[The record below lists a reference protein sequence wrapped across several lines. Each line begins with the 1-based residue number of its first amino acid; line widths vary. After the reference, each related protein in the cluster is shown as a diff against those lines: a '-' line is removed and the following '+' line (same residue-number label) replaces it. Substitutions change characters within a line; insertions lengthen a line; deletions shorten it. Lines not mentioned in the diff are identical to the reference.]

1 MLWLYQSPLSY
12 STSMIRLPRW
22 RMETSSLQ
30 SSWSGNGNGNGKR
43 CRVYIATTG
52 LRVPQGP
59 PQWALSAL
67 SLTGWDSH
75 QHCMTILQ
83 PATHGRC
90 ILFHYRPLNPEDPCI
105 ALVALLGGSV
115 PGVVVERE
123 ISNLPAKRC
132 WLVGEALMGR
142 GIQDARYFNSCWNPQ
157 LQLWRHDCRNHT
169 EGLVEFLTG
178 KRKIL
183 QYFKNLPSSETSR
196 KQD

>member
-83 PATHGRC
+83 PATHGRVWLLRERYQTC
-90 ILFHYRPLNPEDPCI
+90 LLKDAGWLAKPLWEGVFKMLDISIVVGILNYSYGDMI
-105 ALVALLGGSV
+105 AAIILKALLSFLQVKGKFCSILRICQAV
-115 PGVVVERE
+115 K
-123 ISNLPAKRC
+123 LPENKTKN
-132 WLVGEALMGR
+132 AL
-142 GIQDARYFNSCWNPQ
+142 Y
-157 LQLWRHDCRNHT
+157 
-169 EGLVEFLTG
+169 FLTTHG
-178 KRKIL
+178 IYL
-183 QYFKNLPSSETSR
+183 STS
-196 KQD
+196 